1 MKTHCIVPSRR
12 RFMAGAVA
20 ASSAALSG
28 PALAQAPLGLDALAR
43 ARGMRF
49 GAAMAHDELD
59 DASVAAVIKSQCSV
73 LTAENEFKWKHI
85 EPREGRYR
93 FQPAD
98 DIARFASDNDMLL
111 RGHTLV
117 WSQDNRVPDWLLA
130 KEADLGQGAA
140 SRMADLMGVHIQ
152 AMTARFPGVASWD
165 AVNEAVQLS
174 DGQLRSS
181 VYTRTLG
188 PQFIDLAFGLAREA
202 APQAQ
207 MVYND
212 YMSWDAKSDHR
223 DGVLRMLEGA
233 LNRGVKIDA
242 LGIQSHLGT
251 TLNRP
256 RDEAAWRRFL
266 ETVEGFG
273 LDILITELD
282 CGDRNILEGDIALRD
297 ARVAAFTKGY
307 LDLTLSFERVKQVVL
322 WGVSDR
328 DSYVNEPAYPEARRR
343 PDGLPQRA
351 HPYDDAIRPKPLR
364 EAIARALAAAPAR
377 G

>member
-1 MKTHCIVPSRR
+1 MKVHHIAPSRR

-28 PALAQAPLGLDALAR
+28 PVLGEDARSLDALAR

-49 GAAMAHDELD
+49 GTAMAHDELG
-59 DASVAAVIKSQCSV
+59 DASVAAVIRSQCSV

-93 FQPAD
+93 FQQAD
-98 DIARFASDNDMLL
+98 DIARFAADNDMLL

-140 SRMADLMGVHIQ
+140 SRMADLMGWHIQ

-188 PQFIDLAFGLAREA
+188 PQFIDLAFALAREA

-223 DGVLRMLEGA
+223 DGVLRMLESA
-233 LNRGVKIDA
+233 LRRGVKIDA

-282 CGDRNILEGDIALRD
+282 CGDRNVLESDIALRD
-297 ARVAAFTKGY
+297 TRVAAFTKGY